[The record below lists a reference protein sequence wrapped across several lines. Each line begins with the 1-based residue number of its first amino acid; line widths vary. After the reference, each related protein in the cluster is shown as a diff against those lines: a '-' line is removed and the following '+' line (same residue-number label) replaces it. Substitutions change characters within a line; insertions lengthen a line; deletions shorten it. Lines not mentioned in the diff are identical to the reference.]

1 MFQVK
6 GNETT
11 VKIDYINYDRQ
22 NDREFLFQP
31 APLVFC
37 SLDFCSLDFFSRLLL
52 LRTTEFT
59 IFIKELQE
67 VIKKLVILQVHYSF
81 FIYLIC
87 NSSIQSN
94 IEAMW
99 LLAIFLARLEI
110 YNQG

>member
-22 NDREFLFQP
+22 NDGEFLFQP

-37 SLDFCSLDFFSRLLL
+37 SLDFFSRLLL
-52 LRTTEFT
+52 LRTTAFT

-67 VIKKLVILQVHYSF
+67 VNKKIGYFTSALF
-81 FIYLIC
+81 F
-87 NSSIQSN
+87 
-94 IEAMW
+94 
-99 LLAIFLARLEI
+99 FLFT
-110 YNQG
+110 

>member
-11 VKIDYINYDRQ
+11 VKIDYINYDCQ
-22 NDREFLFQP
+22 NDGEFLFQP
-31 APLVFC
+31 APLV
-37 SLDFCSLDFFSRLLL
+37 FCSLDFFSRLLL

-94 IEAMW
+94 IEPMW
-99 LLAIFLARLEI
+99 LLAIFGARLEI

>member
-22 NDREFLFQP
+22 NDGEFLFQP

-37 SLDFCSLDFFSRLLL
+37 SLDFFSRLLL
-52 LRTTEFT
+52 LRTTAFT

-67 VIKKLVILQVHYSF
+67 VIKKIGYFTSALF
-81 FIYLIC
+81 F
-87 NSSIQSN
+87 
-94 IEAMW
+94 
-99 LLAIFLARLEI
+99 FLFT
-110 YNQG
+110 